1 MGGSGGRTSPR
12 VVILAGRPGPQN
24 RGFYERGRPRSGPR
38 AGSGPGGRFWA
49 DAAHKTPDF
58 LISQKS
64 QNFFKI
70 LGILK
75 IRGWRFFKSGPK
87 LIRSAVTVHPL
98 GAPKWLFLATGG
110 PPNRASV
117 NGVFENNS
125 LETPNEAAV
134 SGPFSGWLFGAQRP
148 FLHLGSA
155 KPGHF
160 QKNVAPGVGR
170 IV

>member
-1 MGGSGGRTSPR
+1 M
-12 VVILAGRPGPQN
+12 AGRPGPQN
-24 RGFYERGRPRSGPR
+24 RGLYERGRPRSGPR

-49 DAAHKTPDF
+49 DATHKTPDF

-75 IRGWRFFKSGPK
+75 IRGWRFSKSGPK
-87 LIRSAVTVHPL
+87 LMKLALPVHPL
-98 GAPKWLFLATGG
+98 GVPEWLFLATGG

-125 LETPNEAAV
+125 LEPLKA
-134 SGPFSGWLFGAQRP
+134 PRFR
-148 FLHLGSA
+148 
-155 KPGHF
+155 GHF
-160 QKNVAPGVGR
+160 RGGYSAPSVRFSTWEAPKLAIFSKSAAPGVGR
-170 IV
+170 AD